1 MKSFLKGMLGVAAV
15 VGAGAFVYHKV
26 LTPQTRRKVKNTVG
40 HALDAGREMLQTTAG
55 ASITLAQQLALEKSK
70 AWIEEQWERAGF

>member
-15 VGAGAFVYHKV
+15 VGAGALIYHKV
-26 LTPQTRRKVKNTVG
+26 LTPQTRRKVENTVSQ
-40 HALDAGREMLQTTAG
+40 ALDAGREMLQTTAG
-55 ASITLAQQLALEKSK
+55 ASITLAQQMALEKSK